1 VAENTDTGLPEGVL
15 PEGVIPEALP
25 EGVLPEGV
33 IPETT
38 SAAAPPPAEPPAQPQ
53 TDEEYAALMDPM
65 AGTPLSVAAFNAQRG
80 IQHEEV
86 AQAMRYGE
94 ALGLDPESLMGDP
107 KALAAAKE
115 EVDFRESI
123 KTLQGAPKLAALLAH
138 NTALAAA
145 AREDLPALNTIEA
158 GVMDVAHGY
167 YARKYM
173 GGDKDAG
180 IRLHDIDRMLSRYDK
195 EEHGL
200 VADVVRMLPTAGA
213 FGAAG
218 VVGAVSVGPVAA
230 PGGALAGPF
239 IYMYQTQAGE
249 LYARIADAERAHVE
263 RDPSYTPLSQK
274 QMEQAAKKGALT
286 GATIFTLLGNA
297 FNKSLPL
304 ANGALQRLGVN
315 IVAEATE
322 DTAVKAALRRLVETG
337 THGLSGT
344 MAMTAQA
351 ISDDAT
357 VQKATTG
364 DVDIGKATA
373 AGVETFKRV
382 FFPTLMLGAVEPS
395 RAYLA
400 DLGRIRT
407 APFDVGR
414 LDQMAK
420 MVKSSKMV
428 DRAPEAA
435 EQILGSIVEGSDI
448 ETTYIGHE
456 ALKNP
461 DVAQAVAAVVGEHAV
476 SEALATQG
484 SVPMATEKYLT
495 QIAPDFHDAVREHL
509 RIDQEGASL
518 AEAREI
524 KPTLFEA
531 SFKNKETGEVVETG
545 RFHDITKLPGGEN
558 ADLEKWEAG
567 FNDAQGKFYTR
578 VGRPDADA
586 AQRSYQAAKRVR

>member
-1 VAENTDTGLPEGVL
+1 VAENTNTGLPEGVL

-167 YARKYM
+167 YARKRM

-200 VADVVRMLPTAGA
+200 IADVVRMLPTAGA

-274 QMEQAAKKGALT
+274 QMEQAAKNGALT

-357 VQKATTG
+357 VQKATT
-364 DVDIGKATA
+364 ATSTSA
-373 AGVETFKRV
+373 RRRRRASMRSSGCSSRRCSSGPWSPGGHTS
-382 FFPTLMLGAVEPS
+382 S
-395 RAYLA
+395 RA
-400 DLGRIRT
+400 
-407 APFDVGR
+407 
-414 LDQMAK
+414 
-420 MVKSSKMV
+420 
-428 DRAPEAA
+428 RAHP
-435 EQILGSIVEGSDI
+435 GC
-448 ETTYIGHE
+448 
-456 ALKNP
+456 
-461 DVAQAVAAVVGEHAV
+461 
-476 SEALATQG
+476 
-484 SVPMATEKYLT
+484 
-495 QIAPDFHDAVREHL
+495 AVRHRAHRPDGEDGQDVEDGRSRSGSSRADPRLHRRRQRHRDDL
-509 RIDQEGASL
+509 HRARGAQES
-518 AEAREI
+518 
-524 KPTLFEA
+524 
-531 SFKNKETGEVVETG
+531 G
-545 RFHDITKLPGGEN
+545 RRPGGGGRGGR
-558 ADLEKWEAG
+558 ACRFGGAG
-567 FNDAQGKFYTR
+567 DAGL
-578 VGRPDADA
+578 RPDADGEVPHA
-586 AQRSYQAAKRVR
+586 DRSGLPRCGSRALEDRPRRRVARGGARDQADAI